1 MSEQT
6 ALMPGIYYLSE
17 ATYHALGLQ
26 YASSHRLRTMAT
38 SGFEAVK
45 HQAVNPME
53 PTPAMAL
60 GSAVHCLTLTPDK
73 FKSQFAVAPK
83 IDRRTK
89 AGKEE
94 WENFTLT
101 AATKT
106 VIKQDQYEQALDM
119 TDSLRRHTSGLLN
132 SVKAEDAEQTYISLW
147 KDQPVKARIDLLK
160 AGTLVDIKTT
170 SSNLTIES
178 LTRTVANYGYA
189 EQMALYARSANA
201 CGKPV
206 TNVVIAFVNTNAPY
220 VVRCVEIT
228 PEWLEAAGQ
237 VVDARLT
244 EWLAHMNEATNRDNF
259 PSFPGIDDL
268 DMPTWYGNMLG

>member
-6 ALMPGIYYLSE
+6 ALMPGIYDMPE

-38 SGFEAVK
+38 SGFETVK
-45 HQAVNPME
+45 YQAENPME

-106 VIKQDQYEQALDM
+106 VIKQDQYEQAMDM
-119 TDSLRRHTSGLLN
+119 CDSLRRHTSGLLN

-160 AGTLVDIKTT
+160 GGTLVDIKTT

-244 EWLAHMNEATNRDNF
+244 EWLAHMNEAANRDNF